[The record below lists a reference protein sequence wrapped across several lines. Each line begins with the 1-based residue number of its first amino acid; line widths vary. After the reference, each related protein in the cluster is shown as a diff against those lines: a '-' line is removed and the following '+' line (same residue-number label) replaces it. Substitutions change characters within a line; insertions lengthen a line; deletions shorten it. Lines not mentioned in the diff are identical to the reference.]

1 MAGGVTLIEN
11 LKISNIGVIESA
23 ELELSPGFNCL
34 TGETGAGKTMVL
46 TALGLLLGGRADSS
60 AVRHGADQLR
70 VSASWQVSSQPSVN
84 QKVDELGGDLQDG
97 SLLVNRSL
105 SSEGKSRV
113 SIGGAQAPVAAL
125 AEIGEALVAVHG
137 QSDQLR
143 LKSTTAQRDALD
155 NFAGRDF
162 QVKLNEYK
170 LIFRQWRESLK
181 RLDRLRN
188 ASGADQARAL
198 ELREFLGQLEA
209 LDPKANELDE
219 LQIRI
224 LRIESVAS
232 LSEAAETARELISS
246 TDRDSDV
253 LSLLS
258 QARRSLDGMAGKDQV
273 IAELAS
279 RTTDLGVSASD
290 LASDLSRFL
299 SSLEVSPGELDLLQE
314 RRSALNSLTRRWGA
328 SLEELLDRSKVAVT
342 ELLDLEAGDDQIEIL
357 DRQIED
363 QHSQLSALAQEIS
376 SLRRAAAL
384 TLGSSVTAELKELAL
399 GGAEFSVGITEASDF
414 DVNGRDQIE
423 FLLAPHPGAAKR
435 PVHKGASGGELSR
448 VMLAI
453 ELVLADEHQA
463 PTMVFDEVDSGV
475 GGMAAVELGKRLQK
489 LARTT
494 QVIVV
499 THLPQVAAFADTQ
512 LRVLKASDG
521 QVTASTVRQLNA
533 VERVD
538 ELARMLSGDPES
550 SVAREHAQELLE
562 NARRLASER

>member
-1 MAGGVTLIEN
+1 MIEN

-60 AVRHGADQLR
+60 AVRHGAEQLR
-70 VSASWQVSSQPSVN
+70 VSASWQVANQPSVN

-105 SSEGKSRV
+105 SAEGKSRV

-162 QVKLNEYK
+162 QVRLDEYK
-170 LIFRQWRESLK
+170 LIYKQWRDSSK

-198 ELREFLGQLEA
+198 ELREFLGQLESI
-209 LDPKANELDE
+209 DPTPNELDE
-219 LQIRI
+219 LQLRI
-224 LRIESVAS
+224 QRIESVAA
-232 LSEAAETARELISS
+232 LSEAASTARELISS

-253 LSLLS
+253 LSLLN
-258 QARRSLDGMAGKDQV
+258 QARRSLDGMAAKDQA
-273 IAELAS
+273 IADLAS
-279 RTTDLGVSASD
+279 RTLELNVSASD
-290 LASDLSRFL
+290 LASDLSSFL
-299 SSLEVSPGELDLLQE
+299 SSLEVSPGELDSLQE
-314 RRSALNSLTRRWGA
+314 RRSVLNTLARRWGA
-328 SLEELLDRSKVAVT
+328 GLEELLERGKSAVT
-342 ELLDLEAGDDQIEIL
+342 ELLDLESGDDQIEVL
-357 DRQIED
+357 EKQIKE
-363 QHSQLSALAQEIS
+363 QNSHLVTMSQEIS
-376 SLRRAAAL
+376 SLRKVAAV
-384 TLGSSVTAELKELAL
+384 TLGSAVTAELKELAL
-399 GGAEFSVGITEASDF
+399 GGAEFSVSISDASDF
-414 DVNGRDQIE
+414 DMNGRDQIE
-423 FLLAPHPGAAKR
+423 FLMAPHPGATKR

-521 QVTASTVRQLNA
+521 QVTASTVRQLTPI
-533 VERVD
+533 ERVD

-550 SVAREHAQELLE
+550 AVAREHAQELLE